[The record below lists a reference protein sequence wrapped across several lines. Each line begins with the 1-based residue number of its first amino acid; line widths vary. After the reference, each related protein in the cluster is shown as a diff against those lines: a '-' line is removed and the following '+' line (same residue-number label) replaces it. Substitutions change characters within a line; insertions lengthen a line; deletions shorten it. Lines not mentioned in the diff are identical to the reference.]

1 MACANFDDSVTTEN
15 ELDLITNDLENGIM
29 RFLLLCVNILSSML

>member
-15 ELDLITNDLENGIM
+15 ELDLITNDLEK
-29 RFLLLCVNILSSML
+29 LNIGLGFVSMSQKK